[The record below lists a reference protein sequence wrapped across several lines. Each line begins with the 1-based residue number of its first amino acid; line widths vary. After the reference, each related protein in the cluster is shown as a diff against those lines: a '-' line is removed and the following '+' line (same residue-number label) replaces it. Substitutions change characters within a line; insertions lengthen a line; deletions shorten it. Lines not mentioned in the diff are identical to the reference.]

1 MKDYAWEYNLVNNSA
16 RNAWCMTGGK
26 IVFYSGILPIAKTE
40 DGIAAIMGHEVAH
53 ALANHGAQRMSATT
67 LKTGLDILVQKST
80 EKKPENKRNK
90 LLTTYG
96 IGSQVGILLPFS
108 RSHESEADR
117 IGLELM
123 VIAGFD
129 PQEAVGVWERMQAAS
144 QGKSPPEL
152 LSTHP
157 SNARRIQEIKAH
169 IPQAKALAKEI
180 LK

>member
-90 LLTTYG
+90 LLAAYG

-108 RSHESEADR
+108 RSHENEADR

-157 SNARRIQEIKAH
+157 SNTRRIQEIKAH